1 MAIHVGSVLI
11 ADDIEQECID
21 TLEKG
26 GVRVE
31 KKTKLSEA
39 ELIATLK
46 EKRFE
51 ALVVRSATMVGL
63 LIGSE

>member
-11 ADDIEQECID
+11 ADDIEQECIE

-26 GVRVE
+26 GIRVE

-39 ELIATLK
+39 ELIDTLK
-46 EKRFE
+46 EKGFG
-51 ALVVRSATMVGL
+51 ALIVRSATKVSR
-63 LIGSE
+63 SE